1 MIIDFERRIKRRKIF
16 EKGIY
21 IFSADRGE
29 EKQKRIRKKIFR
41 EGGEEIRRGKGR
53 KIFKEGFY
61 RRRRKT
67 EKNLYLEKEL
77 FLEETKNGE

>member
-1 MIIDFERRIKRRKIF
+1 MRGKTEENKEENISRRR
-16 EKGIY
+16 
-21 IFSADRGE
+21 
-29 EKQKRIRKKIFR
+29 
-41 EGGEEIRRGKGR
+41 RRGKGR
-53 KIFKEGFY
+53 KIFNEGFY